1 MTEKDPDR
9 KRKNKGASKSRIS
22 RVPDLD
28 LWEIYTKDFEK
39 LPDKGGDRSRTGG
52 DLGDASV
59 SPADKP
65 VARRLRYKN
74 IESGAGLAN
83 LPPSP
88 VTAPSRDMDKRS
100 KTKLKRGDYPI
111 DGTLDL
117 HGLTEAKAHHQLIR
131 FLLAHHENKSRCLLV
146 ITGQGRNTDTGRA
159 EGALR
164 RNLPRWCLEAPVA
177 PFILSVEQ
185 AQTRHGGNGAFYIL
199 LRRQRAKSS
208 E

>member
-9 KRKNKGASKSRIS
+9 KRKNRGASKSRILL
-22 RVPDLD
+22 VPDLD

-39 LPDKGGDRSRTGG
+39 LADKGGDRSCSD
-52 DLGDASV
+52 DLDENLL
-59 SPADKP
+59 SPAAKP
-65 VARRLRYKN
+65 KARRVRYKN
-74 IESGAGLAN
+74 LESRAGLAN
-83 LPPSP
+83 PPFAPASS
-88 VTAPSRDMDKRS
+88 PSRDMDTRS

-117 HGLTEAKAHHQLIR
+117 HGLTEAKAHHQLMR

-185 AQTRHGGNGAFYIL
+185 AQNRHGGNGAFYIL
-199 LRRQRAKSS
+199 LRRRRSKN
-208 E
+208 ED

>member
-1 MTEKDPDR
+1 MTENDPDR
-9 KRKNKGASKSRIS
+9 KRKNKGVRKPSVSTP
-22 RVPDLD
+22 PDLD

-39 LPDKGGDRSRTGG
+39 LPDKGGDRTRSD
-52 DLGDASV
+52 DLSETSV
-59 SPADKP
+59 PPAAIPKMRH
-65 VARRLRYKN
+65 VRYKKLEN
-74 IESGAGLAN
+74 GAR
-83 LPPSP
+83 LPEPPPLPSAP
-88 VTAPSRDMDKRS
+88 PSRDMDKRS

-117 HGLTEAKAHHQLIR
+117 HGLTEAKAHQQLTR

-164 RNLPRWCLEAPVA
+164 RNLPRWCQEAPVA

-199 LRRQRAKSS
+199 LRRQRAKSGD
-208 E
+208 